1 LLVGIASLVGVDTY
15 LAAPRVPRAVQVERS
30 VLGMGDFVL
39 GQPVLD
45 PRLAGQT
52 APVQG

>member
-1 LLVGIASLVGVDTY
+1 VDTY
-15 LAAPRVPRAVQVERS
+15 LAAPRVPRPVQVERS

-45 PRLAGQT
+45 PRLAGSNFN
-52 APVQG
+52 AHG